1 MVVLCA
7 CRSTATALPFSPE
20 NSVHGPT
27 FATLAA
33 AAEAGDDALGRQILA
48 RLDALPLTA
57 QEREWWLAYERI
69 FDGRDLIRRL
79 DLRLAIREE
88 GGEYLLLL
96 AAVNTSALDLTLRL
110 PPVTLR
116 RTTTSCY
123 LTPTEEGLTASDTKR
138 MESRASADAVEM
150 RLRPNQVETVEVLR
164 FGLPIG
170 DAFAIRDHWEL
181 TLRAGEL
188 VQGDRTYPAQEPK
201 VTGVELIRRAAY
213 LPAARV
219 EPAELVRHAQDEQ
232 ATLPGLLERAV
243 RVDSG
248 RRQEALLGLREV
260 VGGLNE
266 EGMRRLVPALRWL
279 SGTSRPG
286 ADPRRWRNW
295 LRSGDAGDSDTA
307 RLDLP
312 SEPRAASI
320 RTNDQGGVE

>member
-1 MVVLCA
+1 MVVLAA
-7 CRSTATALPFSPE
+7 CRSATTAESFSPE

-33 AAEAGDDALGRQILA
+33 AAEAGDDVLGRQILA
-48 RLDALPLTA
+48 RLDALPLTPE
-57 QEREWWLAYERI
+57 EREWWLAYERI
-69 FDGRDLIRRL
+69 FDGRELIRRL
-79 DLRLAIREE
+79 DLRLAVREE

-96 AAVNTSALDLTLRL
+96 AASNTSELDLTLRL

-123 LTPTEEGLTASDTKR
+123 LTPTDEGLTASDTKR

-150 RLRPNQVETVEVLR
+150 HLPPNRVQTVEVLR

-170 DAFAIRDHWEL
+170 DAFAVRDHWEL

-188 VQGDRTYPAQEPK
+188 VQGDQAYPAQEPE
-201 VTGVELIRRAAY
+201 VTGVEVIRRAPW
-213 LPAARV
+213 LPAERV
-219 EPAELVRHAQDEQ
+219 EPDELARHALKDE

-248 RRQEALLGLREV
+248 RRGEALLGLREV
-260 VGGLNE
+260 ADELDE
-266 EGMRRLVPALRWL
+266 ERMRRLVPALRWL

-286 ADPRRWRNW
+286 ADPRQWKRW
-295 LRSGDAGDSDTA
+295 LSSGDPGEPGAG

-312 SEPRAASI
+312 TEPRTASI
-320 RTNDQGGVE
+320 RTTGPGDR